1 VDVAQAIA
9 LRAVA
14 WRARSDRMTLKLY
27 DTARSTWNTRKV
39 RLLAAELGL
48 DVDRTI
54 LDFQKGDL
62 RSDDYRAKNPNGKIP
77 TIETDGLVLWE
88 SCAILVHLADAHPER
103 KLCPVDPHVRARVFQ
118 WLFWWASHVEP
129 ALDTLL
135 REKRIKPFLGQGG
148 NDASI
153 IADATSQLG
162 RFLPI
167 LDAQLAEN
175 EFVVGPLTVVDVAM
189 VAHLD
194 TAPSLGVDLAPY
206 AHVRAWLA
214 RMKARPS
221 WASTAA

>member
-1 VDVAQAIA
+1 M
-9 LRAVA
+9 
-14 WRARSDRMTLKLY
+14 SLKLY

-48 DVDRTI
+48 DVERVI

-77 TIETDGLVLWE
+77 TIDDDGLVLWE
-88 SCAILVHLADAHPER
+88 SCAILTHLADAHPDR
-103 KLCPVDPHVRARVFQ
+103 RFCGADAQVRARVFQ
-118 WLFWWASHVEP
+118 WLFWWTSHVEP

-135 REKRIKPFLGQGG
+135 REKRIKPFLGHGG

-153 IADATSQLG
+153 VADANAQLA

-167 LDAQLAEN
+167 LDAQLAKN
-175 EFVVGPLTVVDVAM
+175 EFVVGPFTVVDVAM

-206 AHVRAWLA
+206 ANIQAWLA

-221 WASTAA
+221 WAATAA